1 MKRGFQTRI
10 TAQVKIHRETG
21 VGARQLQ
28 THFKAIDYAKRG
40 DGQYDDATFWQKFC
54 RISTLQKFG
63 VFPLGREKNLIYTSW
78 ELKLKPLNSGNLP
91 PCKEK
96 CSIFPTEIHGGI
108 KYEIHISHLLPQ
120 RYWGPDKRQLE
131 ERWRNNIS
139 RNHKNCRLHQQRRRH
154 KEVRSTHILDPKN

>member
-21 VGARQLQ
+21 VGARQLE

-40 DGQYDDATFWQKFC
+40 DGQYDDATFWHKFC

-63 VFPLGREKNLIYTSW
+63 VFPLGREKNLIYTPW

-91 PCKEK
+91 LCKEK
-96 CSIFPTEIHGGI
+96 KNVQYSQ
-108 KYEIHISHLLPQ
+108 Q
-120 RYWGPDKRQLE
+120 RYMEGSNMKFTFHICCHKGIGGQIRDN
-131 ERWRNNIS
+131 WRKGDGTTSVETIRIADFINNVVAT
-139 RNHKNCRLHQQRRRH
+139 RRFALP
-154 KEVRSTHILDPKN
+154 IF